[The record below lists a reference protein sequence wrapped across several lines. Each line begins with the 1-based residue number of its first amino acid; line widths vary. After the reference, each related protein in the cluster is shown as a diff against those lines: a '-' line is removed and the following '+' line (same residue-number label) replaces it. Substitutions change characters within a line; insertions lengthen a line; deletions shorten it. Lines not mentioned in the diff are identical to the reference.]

1 MNNGHYV
8 IATSCL
14 YNLHWLCICICGSFL
29 LLIAVEVVAT
39 PLASL
44 LSPFLSGSIALGII
58 GGLFK
63 TSMKACVQ
71 ARISS
76 IFASRNNG
84 KSIRYLFD
92 DSPLSHQHHQ
102 IVSYLPTRRNVKSP
116 ASPRPGGTPRH
127 PIYLPLKLVVKQS

>member
-44 LSPFLSGSIALGII
+44 LSTFLSVSIALDII

-71 ARISS
+71 ARIRVFSPV
-76 IFASRNNG
+76 ATTR
-84 KSIRYLFD
+84 KVLDTYLTTV
-92 DSPLSHQHHQ
+92 L
-102 IVSYLPTRRNVKSP
+102 
-116 ASPRPGGTPRH
+116 
-127 PIYLPLKLVVKQS
+127 